1 MYGDPAQLSR
11 FEALGALEGSKVSS
25 IDVSK
30 AENLTTLTVSSHALT
45 SIDLSHNLSISSLA
59 LNNNQLAEVDLS
71 KHTHLYSVDLS
82 KNSLT
87 KLDVSQSPS
96 LWKLVV
102 SDNQITELSLP
113 IEAPGFTTFTAL
125 NNRFEGSLDLSVYPK
140 LSA

>member
-1 MYGDPAQLSR
+1 MYENVASNPDIDWPTSISGTVAGEGTVTLYGDPAQLSR

-82 KNSLT
+82 KN
-87 KLDVSQSPS
+87 KLDETRCLSIS
-96 LWKLVV
+96 LFVE
-102 SDNQITELSLP
+102 I
-113 IEAPGFTTFTAL
+113 GCF
-125 NNRFEGSLDLSVYPK
+125 R
-140 LSA
+140 